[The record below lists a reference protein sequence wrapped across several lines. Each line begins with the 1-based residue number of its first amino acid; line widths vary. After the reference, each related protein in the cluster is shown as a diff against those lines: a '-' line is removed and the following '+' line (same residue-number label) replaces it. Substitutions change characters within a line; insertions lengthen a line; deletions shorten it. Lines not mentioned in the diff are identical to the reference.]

1 MKLNKSFHIY
11 GLIRRPAFAK
21 GILMLI
27 CIMTMQSAFAQDDVS
42 PDFMRSTG
50 KIYVVAGV
58 SFVILLTIFF
68 YMIMLDRKI
77 TRIEKRQK
85 NE

>member
-1 MKLNKSFHIY
+1 MKSDKSFHIC
-11 GLIRRPAFAK
+11 GLLRFPAFAK
-21 GILMLI
+21 GISLLV
-27 CIMTMQSAFAQDDVS
+27 CTLVVQNVFAQTDAN

-50 KIYVVAGV
+50 KIYVVAAV
-58 SFVILLTIFF
+58 TFVILLALFVYLI
-68 YMIMLDRKI
+68 MIDRKI